1 MFKKLKLTTKLTL
14 VISAVVMVV
23 FAVLI
28 TITVVTSRASI
39 YTGISGELAS
49 IAEFNGGEIQSGFDT
64 VERAALG
71 IQDYIGRLY
80 SGQVT
85 EEGDAD
91 LQQSTLYPGRAL
103 TSAAYN
109 LEQFVVETARNTVK
123 NTPEIKMLG
132 VMFEPYQLQ
141 SDMEEYGFYV
151 TMDTADTSIHIYDA
165 YEGYAKEDSYRI
177 PAGEGHP
184 YISQP
189 YQDGDGM
196 VVAYGTPITYGGRV
210 VGVVITSVDLG
221 AFSSVKT
228 TSTNYDS
235 MWATLFNQDG
245 IIVWNSKSAE
255 STGLNL
261 SDMVPDPDRLEE
273 LRSLMAQGTA
283 FQAEIPAEEGKN
295 ISCFFN
301 PLQAGDETW
310 WSMTGLYTADAE
322 STLVQTTRLLL
333 LLSLASLLLILAVV
347 IVVLRQMLRPVQRVA
362 RAADEIAS
370 GNLEIQLDVSRH
382 DEIGLLA
389 GSFQT
394 MTENL
399 RAIIQD
405 IDYMLDEMSVGNFCI
420 NTREEARY
428 VGEYGRILDSI
439 RRINRTLS
447 HTLRQ
452 IDGAANHVFSGSEQ
466 ASVGA
471 QSMAQGATEQASAIQ
486 ELAATASDIL
496 EHVQSNAEHARN
508 VSEKAVTVGR
518 EIVDS
523 NQKMQESLS
532 AMTEIRRS
540 SGEIGNIIK
549 TIEDIAGKG
558 FAVVAEE
565 VRNLAQK
572 SSAASQ
578 DTAELIQRS
587 LSAIQQGTTSMN
599 ETAEYM
605 QRVVQSAQEITETIQ
620 QISEASDQQAEAL
633 AQITQGVDQISS
645 VVQTNSATAEQSAA
659 ASQEMANQSR
669 ILKELTAKFQLRD
682 IEDEVDNV
690 TGAEAQHGR
699 A

>member
-1 MFKKLKLTTKLTL
+1 MPWGSVWIIDSSTREKKKLFKKLKLTTKLTL

-189 YQDGDGM
+189 IRMEMAWWWPMARYHLR
-196 VVAYGTPITYGGRV
+196 GTV

-273 LRSLMAQGTA
+273 LRS
-283 FQAEIPAEEGKN
+283 
-295 ISCFFN
+295 
-301 PLQAGDETW
+301 
-310 WSMTGLYTADAE
+310 
-322 STLVQTTRLLL
+322 
-333 LLSLASLLLILAVV
+333 
-347 IVVLRQMLRPVQRVA
+347 
-362 RAADEIAS
+362 
-370 GNLEIQLDVSRH
+370 
-382 DEIGLLA
+382 
-389 GSFQT
+389 
-394 MTENL
+394 
-399 RAIIQD
+399 
-405 IDYMLDEMSVGNFCI
+405 
-420 NTREEARY
+420 
-428 VGEYGRILDSI
+428 
-439 RRINRTLS
+439 
-447 HTLRQ
+447 
-452 IDGAANHVFSGSEQ
+452 
-466 ASVGA
+466 
-471 QSMAQGATEQASAIQ
+471 
-486 ELAATASDIL
+486 
-496 EHVQSNAEHARN
+496 
-508 VSEKAVTVGR
+508 
-518 EIVDS
+518 
-523 NQKMQESLS
+523 
-532 AMTEIRRS
+532 
-540 SGEIGNIIK
+540 
-549 TIEDIAGKG
+549 
-558 FAVVAEE
+558 
-565 VRNLAQK
+565 
-572 SSAASQ
+572 
-578 DTAELIQRS
+578 
-587 LSAIQQGTTSMN
+587 
-599 ETAEYM
+599 
-605 QRVVQSAQEITETIQ
+605 
-620 QISEASDQQAEAL
+620 
-633 AQITQGVDQISS
+633 
-645 VVQTNSATAEQSAA
+645 
-659 ASQEMANQSR
+659 
-669 ILKELTAKFQLRD
+669 
-682 IEDEVDNV
+682 
-690 TGAEAQHGR
+690 
-699 A
+699 

>member
-123 NTPEIKMLG
+123 NTPGIKMLG

-447 HTLRQ
+447 HT
-452 IDGAANHVFSGSEQ
+452 
-466 ASVGA
+466 
-471 QSMAQGATEQASAIQ
+471 
-486 ELAATASDIL
+486 
-496 EHVQSNAEHARN
+496 
-508 VSEKAVTVGR
+508 
-518 EIVDS
+518 
-523 NQKMQESLS
+523 
-532 AMTEIRRS
+532 
-540 SGEIGNIIK
+540 
-549 TIEDIAGKG
+549 
-558 FAVVAEE
+558 
-565 VRNLAQK
+565 
-572 SSAASQ
+572 
-578 DTAELIQRS
+578 
-587 LSAIQQGTTSMN
+587 
-599 ETAEYM
+599 
-605 QRVVQSAQEITETIQ
+605 
-620 QISEASDQQAEAL
+620 
-633 AQITQGVDQISS
+633 
-645 VVQTNSATAEQSAA
+645 
-659 ASQEMANQSR
+659 
-669 ILKELTAKFQLRD
+669 
-682 IEDEVDNV
+682 
-690 TGAEAQHGR
+690 
-699 A
+699 